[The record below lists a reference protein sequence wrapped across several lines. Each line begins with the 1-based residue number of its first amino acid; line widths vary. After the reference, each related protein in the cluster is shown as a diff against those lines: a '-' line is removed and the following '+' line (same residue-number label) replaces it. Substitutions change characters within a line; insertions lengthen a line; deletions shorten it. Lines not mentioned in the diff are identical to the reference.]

1 MPVFTIYKEIQ
12 PTYGEW
18 LSLLE
23 EMGYEKKIVD
33 IKHPII
39 KDRTKQYRLENPM
52 HKSFIIL
59 PIFPDNAPVLKG
71 LFASY
76 SIQLY
81 WEGVIDDM
89 QDMAKM
95 IEKKRLALGSQPA
108 LAH

>member
-1 MPVFTIYKEIQ
+1 MPVFTIHNEIQ

-18 LSLLE
+18 FSLLE

-33 IKHPII
+33 IERPIF
-39 KDRTKQYRLENPM
+39 KGRTKQYRLENAD

-59 PIFPDNAPVLKG
+59 PIFPDDTPVLKG

-81 WEGVIDDM
+81 WEGVIKDM

-95 IEKKRLALGSQPA
+95 IEKKRLALRNQTAFSA
-108 LAH
+108 

>member
-1 MPVFTIYKEIQ
+1 MRVFTIYKEIQ

-18 LSLLE
+18 LSLLA

-33 IKHPII
+33 IKRAIS
-39 KDRTKQYRLENPM
+39 KDHTKQYRLENPE
-52 HKSFIIL
+52 HKSIIIL
-59 PIFPDNAPVLKG
+59 PLLPDNEPVLKG

-81 WEGVIDDM
+81 WEGVINDE

-95 IEKKRLALGSQPA
+95 IEKRRLASQRATPFA
-108 LAH
+108 